1 MAGQPG
7 GFELLS
13 CGGFFGWIRHPFAGR
28 STDDVIRE
36 LVIKQDML
44 LIPGTAFQPD
54 DRGTMRV
61 SISNLDRHQ
70 VVDFA
75 GRLRAAGA

>member
-1 MAGQPG
+1 MAGRPG

-13 CGGFFGWIRHPFAGR
+13 CGGFFGWIRHPFPRR

-44 LIPGTAFQPD
+44 LMPGTAFQPD
-54 DRGTMRV
+54 DRRAIRV
-61 SISNLDRHQ
+61 SISNLDRDR
-70 VVDFA
+70 VADFA
-75 GRLRAAGA
+75 DRLRVAGA